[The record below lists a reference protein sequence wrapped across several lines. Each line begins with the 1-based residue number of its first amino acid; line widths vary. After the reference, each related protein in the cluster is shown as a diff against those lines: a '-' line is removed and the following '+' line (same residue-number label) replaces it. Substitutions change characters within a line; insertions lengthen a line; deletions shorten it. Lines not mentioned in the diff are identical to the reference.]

1 MVRAADA
8 GYEVGPQHLSKLP
21 SVQTLF
27 NIRESL
33 RDGPEV
39 KLEASDLKELEQYF
53 TALEESRRNLQELL
67 QNQEE
72 QHAMELRALERERV
86 QERAEWERE
95 RVEREEALLST
106 VLSVAVSRQKF
117 MKELRSQTATLVST
131 APSRKSRKC
140 WFSKKVIA
148 EVAPQDAPSS
158 SACKHMEAD
167 QLDLKQLMELEKRV
181 REAER
186 RKHQK
191 ALAKA
196 QKRARKAE
204 KQNKAKKT
212 QDDHQVK
219 NSKPKKRYWQRSILT
234 LGCAASSVED

>member
-1 MVRAADA
+1 M
-8 GYEVGPQHLSKLP
+8 GPQHHSKLP
-21 SVQTLF
+21 SEQAPH

-33 RDGPEV
+33 RDGTEV

-67 QNQEE
+67 QDQEE
-72 QHAMELRALERERV
+72 QHAMELRALERERE

-95 RVEREEALLST
+95 RVEREEALLT
-106 VLSVAVSRQKF
+106 TILSVAVSRQKLI
-117 MKELRSQTATLVST
+117 KELRSQPATLVST
-131 APSRKSRKC
+131 KPLGGTALRSSRKF
-140 WFSKKVIA
+140 WFFKKHQAITD
-148 EVAPQDAPSS
+148 VAPQDAPSS

-186 RKHQK
+186 KKHQK

-196 QKRARKAE
+196 QKKARKAE

-212 QDDHQVK
+212 QDDDQVK
-219 NSKPKKRYWQRSILT
+219 DSKPKKRYWQRSIFT